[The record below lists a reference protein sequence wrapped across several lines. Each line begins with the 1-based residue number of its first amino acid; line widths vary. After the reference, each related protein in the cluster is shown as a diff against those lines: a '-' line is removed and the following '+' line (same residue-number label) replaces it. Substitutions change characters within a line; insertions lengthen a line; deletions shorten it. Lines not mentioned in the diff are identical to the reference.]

1 MAITCNGIA
10 AGGIPLL
17 TDITNSTFAINETL
31 TFSATAG
38 DVITSSAISFQD
50 PADLGIPDD
59 STSQDNITFSGEGTT
74 VITVGGNWND
84 PFNDQFTYVEK
95 GTDPSLYPKIPV
107 TVTQVGNMPSDKL
120 LYDLNQDNTSP
131 YIETFTVT
139 VQWEQGTAGNLV
151 AQSPVTFTLELK
163 INNEYEG
170 IRSFISN
177 YYT

>member
-1 MAITCNGIA
+1 MSVTITPDEVTGLA
-10 AGGIPLL
+10 Y
-17 TDITNSTFAINETL
+17 ITRPNFAMNQTVSA
-31 TFSATAG
+31 SATPTAPATDANVTNVTASVAG
-38 DVITSSAISFQD
+38 TQPNLVITPGTTSVNIGGTLQD
-50 PADLGIPDD
+50 P
-59 STSQDNITFSGEGTT
+59 FE
-74 VITVGGNWND
+74 
-84 PFNDQFTYVEK
+84 DQFTYVEK
-95 GTDPSLYPKIPV
+95 GTDDSLYPKIPV
-107 TVTQVGNMPSDKL
+107 TVTKVDNMPSDKL

-151 AQSPVTFTLELK
+151 AQTPVTFTLELK

>member
-1 MAITCNGIA
+1 MSVTITPDEVTGLA
-10 AGGIPLL
+10 
-17 TDITNSTFAINETL
+17 DITRPNFAMNQTVSA
-31 TFSATAG
+31 SATPTAPATDANVTNVTASVTG
-38 DVITSSAISFQD
+38 TQPNLVITPGTTSVNIGGTLQD
-50 PADLGIPDD
+50 P
-59 STSQDNITFSGEGTT
+59 FE
-74 VITVGGNWND
+74 
-84 PFNDQFTYVEK
+84 DQFTYVEK
-95 GTDPSLYPKIPV
+95 GTDDSLYPKIPV
-107 TVTQVGNMPSDKL
+107 TVTKVDNMPSDKL

-163 INNEYEG
+163 INNAYEG